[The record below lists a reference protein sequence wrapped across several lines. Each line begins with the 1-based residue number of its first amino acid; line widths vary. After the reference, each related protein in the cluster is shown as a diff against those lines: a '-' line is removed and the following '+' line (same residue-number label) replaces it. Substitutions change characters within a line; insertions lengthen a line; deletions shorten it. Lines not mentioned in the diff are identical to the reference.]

1 MKKLMTIVLAVSFAI
16 GAASM
21 LVAQDKGKEGTPASD
36 TEKGG
41 KGKGKGGKGGEKGK
55 APEGE
60 KGKAPEDKGK
70 TN

>member
-60 KGKAPEDKGK
+60 KGKAPEDKGNTK
-70 TN
+70 